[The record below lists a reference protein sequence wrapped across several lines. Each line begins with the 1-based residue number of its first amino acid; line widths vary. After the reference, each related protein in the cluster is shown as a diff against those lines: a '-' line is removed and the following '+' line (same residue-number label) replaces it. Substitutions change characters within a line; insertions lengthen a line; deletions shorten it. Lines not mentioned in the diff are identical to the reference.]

1 MQRLVINSTQRE
13 NNQIALTNEQ
23 LHYLKRVLRLG
34 EGDRFLAMDGEGKSW
49 LVAIAADSAII
60 LEELL
65 SQTELSVNCT
75 LLVALPK
82 GNGFDEIVRCST
94 ELGVSKIIPVNS
106 DRTLLKPSPNK
117 LLRWRRIAT
126 EAAEQSERQF
136 VPKISQPLDFATAV
150 KVVAEENTPRYLSV
164 ARGNNPHLLHC
175 LLDQK
180 ATQIVIATGPEG
192 GWTPTEI
199 ELAKTAG
206 FQPVSLG
213 RRILRAITAPVFA
226 ISLVAAH
233 SESKILD
240 EREKL

>member
-1 MQRLVINSTQRE
+1 MQRLVINSTQLE

-34 EGDRFLAMDGEGKSW
+34 DGDRFLAMDGEGKSW

-60 LEELL
+60 LEEVIA
-65 SQTELSVNCT
+65 QTELFVNCT

-82 GNGFDEIVRCST
+82 GNSFDEIVRCCT
-94 ELGVSKIIPVNS
+94 ELGVSKIIPVKS

-117 LLRWRRIAT
+117 LARWRRIAT

-136 VPKISQPLDFATAV
+136 VPKISAPLDFATAV
-150 KVVAEENTPRYLSV
+150 KVVAEENTPCYLSV
-164 ARGNNPHLLHC
+164 ARSSSPHLLDC

-180 ATQIVIATGPEG
+180 ATKIVIATGPEG
-192 GWTPTEI
+192 GWTPTEV
-199 ELAKTAG
+199 ELARSAG

-213 RRILRAITAPVFA
+213 RRILRAITAPIFA
-226 ISLVAAH
+226 LSVVAAQ
-233 SESKILD
+233 SERKTLD
-240 EREKL
+240 KR